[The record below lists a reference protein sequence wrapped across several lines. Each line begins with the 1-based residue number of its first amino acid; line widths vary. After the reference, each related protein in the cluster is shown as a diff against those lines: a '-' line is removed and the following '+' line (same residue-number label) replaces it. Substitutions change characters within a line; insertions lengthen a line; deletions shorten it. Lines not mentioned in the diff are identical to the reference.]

1 MNNSSIHHA
10 AISLDQLMAGFELPA
25 ADLMKLAL
33 VKITGLQQDSRK
45 VQRGDCFIAVT
56 GLETDG
62 RKYINAAIKAG
73 AVAIIQQT
81 EQQVISLEWQQLPII
96 SMPNLLQRISP
107 LAANFYAQPS
117 RQLDLIG
124 ITGTNGK
131 TSCAQLLAQLL
142 SRLQTPAAMI
152 GTMGYGVVDKSG
164 GCELNDTGMTTPD
177 AVRSQAIVHELVER
191 GSKAA
196 VLEVSSHALL
206 QGRVAALDFT
216 QAIFTNLSRD
226 HLDYHGDMV
235 SYGEA
240 KAKLFAFDTLQSAII
255 NADDE
260 FGQQILQRL
269 ANSDTKVYSYGVVD
283 SDADVS
289 LQNIEFLADGIRA
302 NLHSPWGQAPIHSK
316 LLGGFNL
323 YNLLAVVT
331 AVCAK
336 GFDFNAVVAQIE
348 KLKPVA
354 GRMQQVSVEANSKK
368 KITVVVD
375 YAHTPDALNKALLAL
390 KQHCGGQ
397 LWCIFGCGGDRDKG
411 KRPLMMAEALSLA
424 DHIMITSD
432 NPRGEDPQAI
442 INDITD
448 ELTAELAEAKSS
460 GRFITQQL
468 DRGQAI
474 AAVIASAGVG
484 DTVLIAGKGHEA
496 YQQIGDVKLPFDD
509 VLVAEKILAGE
520 VN

>member
-1 MNNSSIHHA
+1 MSSRPINDT
-10 AISLDQLMAGFELPA
+10 AISLDQLMAGFDLPA
-25 ADLMKLAL
+25 AELMKLAL

-45 VQRGDCFIAVT
+45 VQCGDCFIAVT

-62 RKYINAAIKAG
+62 RKYINAAIEAG
-73 AVAIIQQT
+73 AVAIIQQA
-81 EQQVISLEWQQLPII
+81 EQQVISLAWQQLPII
-96 SMPNLLQRISP
+96 SMPGLLQQISL

-124 ITGTNGK
+124 VTGTNGK

-152 GTMGYGVVDKSG
+152 GTMGYGMVNKSG
-164 GCELNDTGMTTPD
+164 ECELNDTGMTTPD
-177 AVRSQAIVHELVER
+177 AIRGQAIINELVGR

-206 QGRVAALDFT
+206 QGRVGALDFT

-226 HLDYHGDMV
+226 HLDYHGDMA
-235 SYGEA
+235 SYAEA
-240 KAKLFAFDTLQSAII
+240 KAKLFAFGTLESAVI

-260 FGQQILQRL
+260 FGQQLLQRL
-269 ANSDTKVYSYGVVD
+269 AGGDTAVHSYGIVD
-283 SDADVS
+283 NEADVS
-289 LQNIEFLADGIRA
+289 LQDVKFLADGIQA

-354 GRMQQVSVEANSKK
+354 GRMQRVSVGANTEKQ
-368 KITVVVD
+368 ITVVVD

-397 LWCIFGCGGDRDKG
+397 LWCVFGCGGDRDKG

-448 ELTAELAEAKSS
+448 ELTIELADAKNT
-460 GRFITQQL
+460 GRLISQQI
-468 DRGQAI
+468 DRRQAI
-474 AAVIASAGVG
+474 ADVIARAEVG

-496 YQQIGDVKLPFDD
+496 YQQVGDKKLPFDD
-509 VLVAEKILAGE
+509 VLVAEEILAGE